1 MKSQYKT
8 GAILS
13 YSSVVFNTVAG
24 LIYTPWM
31 ISCIG
36 ADDYGLYT
44 LALSVVNFFLL
55 DFGLGDSVSR
65 FLSKYYAEENYS
77 AVAEFLGVVYKTYL
91 AITLLI
97 AAALAFVF
105 LNIEGLYSGI
115 TAEQMPVFKT
125 LFLIVSFYSVFS
137 FPFAPLSGILAA
149 NERFI
154 ALNACNLAQ
163 KVLTV
168 GFIVVALVSGWGV
181 VALVVVNAA
190 SSIVTTFVKLLIV
203 RRATQAR
210 ADFSHWNSEI
220 AREVVGF
227 SIWVMVAQVCQ
238 RFIFS
243 VMPSI
248 ITITATTSEVALF
261 GLASSLESY
270 VYTVASAL
278 NGMFMPKVSRSIAG
292 VGEGLQ
298 AIMTR
303 FGRVQLYIVGFIVI
317 EFFGF
322 GSWFVRC
329 WMGDGY
335 DGLWLCALLLI
346 APSLIELPQLVGVT
360 AITAAGKVRAKA
372 LVFLVMAA
380 CNVLLGFALSAPL
393 GALGGCMSICIAYF
407 LRTFGQNVIYKRALG
422 IKLKRFFVDTYGS
435 WVFPALATL
444 VVCFVL
450 NWIFPPGGW
459 GGLLVAGGIAGFVYA
474 TLCWN
479 LSMNDYERSLLGSLA
494 SKFGRK

>member
-1 MKSQYKT
+1 MAFIRLPYLLLT
-8 GAILS
+8 FFYWILGS
-13 YSSVVFNTVAG
+13 GIRYR
-24 LIYTPWM
+24 
-31 ISCIG
+31 
-36 ADDYGLYT
+36 D
-44 LALSVVNFFLL
+44 FFQNIMQRRIILRL
-55 DFGLGDSVSR
+55 PS
-65 FLSKYYAEENYS
+65 
-77 AVAEFLGVVYKTYL
+77 FLGVVYKTYL

-181 VALVVVNAA
+181 VALVVNAA

-248 ITITATTSEVALF
+248 IAITATTSEVALF

-435 WVFPALATL
+435 WAFPALATL